1 MKRSALA
8 QAKDDACVNDDSVG
22 DSYGDT
28 CTDYYD
34 ANPTECGNYDSADFV
49 AADLCCACT
58 GLGQMSG
65 DNSYTYTSDP
75 TEYSYTYTSDPIT
88 YSYSYSTVGD
98 SYYYTYSDGL
108 VGGDS
113 MSYGMGADA
122 CVNDDTVG
130 DSYGDTCTDY
140 YDANPTE
147 CGNYD
152 SADFVA
158 SDLCCACTGMGQMSG
173 DYSYTY
179 TSDPTT
185 YSYTYTS
192 DPTEYSY
199 TYTYTSDPTTYSYSY
214 STVGDSYYYT
224 YSDGLVGGDSMSY
237 GMGDGDSYYYTYTSD
252 PTSYYYTYTSDGLE
266 GGDAMSYGMGDGMNV
281 GGYYYSDDGYEYSNG
296 DSSSTDYYYTYSD
309 GSDDY
314 YYTYVGGDYSYS

>member
-1 MKRSALA
+1 LKRSALA

-49 AADLCCACT
+49 ASDLCCACT
-58 GLGQMSG
+58 GMGQMSG
-65 DNSYTYTSDP
+65 DYSYTYTSDP

-88 YSYSYSTVGD
+88 YSYSYSTAGD

-192 DPTEYSY
+192 DPTEWSY

-214 STVGDSYYYT
+214 STAGDSYYYT

-237 GMGDGDSYYYTYTSD
+237 GMDN
-252 PTSYYYTYTSDGLE
+252 
-266 GGDAMSYGMGDGMNV
+266 GMMV

-296 DSSSTDYYYTYSD
+296 DSSSDYYYYTYDGGDYSYSYGDSTDYYYTYSD

-314 YYTYVGGDYSYS
+314 YYTYVGGDSSTYGTGGDYYYSDDG

>member
-34 ANPTECGNYDSADFV
+34 ANPSECGNYDSADFV

-65 DNSYTYTSDP
+65 DYSYTYTSDP
-75 TEYSYTYTSDPIT
+75 TE
-88 YSYSYSTVGD
+88 
-98 SYYYTYSDGL
+98 
-108 VGGDS
+108 
-113 MSYGMGADA
+113 
-122 CVNDDTVG
+122 
-130 DSYGDTCTDY
+130 
-140 YDANPTE
+140 
-147 CGNYD
+147 
-152 SADFVA
+152 
-158 SDLCCACTGMGQMSG
+158 
-173 DYSYTY
+173 
-179 TSDPTT
+179 

-237 GMGDGDSYYYTYTSD
+237 GMGDG
-252 PTSYYYTYTSDGLE
+252 
-266 GGDAMSYGMGDGMNV
+266 MNV
-281 GGYYYSDDGYEYSNG
+281 GGYYYSDDGYEYSYG
-296 DSSSTDYYYTYSD
+296 DSSSTNYYYTYSD